1 MNHRLI
7 YFWSGV
13 NPHLMMRQYF
23 KSIFCR
29 GHRPPVTT
37 WAGDED
43 DVLSI
48 LVLGLG
54 ISIVFCLFQRLHLC
68 YSSMRRGDASVAP
81 AGKFVGVGQLRDD
94 EVNFAEAKLC

>member
-1 MNHRLI
+1 ME
-7 YFWSGV
+7 WSKS
-13 NPHLMMRQYF
+13 PFDDAPIFQIHLLQGT
-23 KSIFCR
+23 S
-29 GHRPPVTT
+29 TT
-37 WAGDED
+37 SDYVGDED